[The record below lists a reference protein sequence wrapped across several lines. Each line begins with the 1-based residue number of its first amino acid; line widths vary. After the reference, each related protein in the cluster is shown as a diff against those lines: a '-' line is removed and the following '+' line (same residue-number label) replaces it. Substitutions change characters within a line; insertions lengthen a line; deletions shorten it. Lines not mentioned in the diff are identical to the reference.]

1 MLLDNA
7 KDIRVG
13 TRKVSKVYV
22 GGTQVWPRGVGK
34 HFRFTKKIVW
44 LRKSGGYK
52 AENGVE
58 SDTEW
63 KIE

>member
-1 MLLDNA
+1 MLLNDA
-7 KDIRVG
+7 SDICVG
-13 TRKVSKVYV
+13 TRKVLKVYV
-22 GGTQVWPRGVGK
+22 GGTQVWPRGVK
-34 HFRFTKKIVW
+34 KYFRFKKKIVW

-63 KIE
+63 RIE

>member
-1 MLLDNA
+1 MLLNDA
-7 KDIRVG
+7 SDIRVG
-13 TRKVSKVYV
+13 TRKVLKVYV
-22 GGTQVWPRGVGK
+22 GGTQVWPRGAGK

-58 SDTEW
+58 SDTGW